1 LGIPEFAALVGTTFV
16 GSVEDAAGCTLEFRA
31 YAIHP
36 LDEMMFFLLEVLEE
50 FDEGVH
56 YFEIGTGSGI
66 GWVLKDVGE

>member
-1 LGIPEFAALVGTTFV
+1 
-16 GSVEDAAGCTLEFRA
+16 
-31 YAIHP
+31 
-36 LDEMMFFLLEVLEE
+36 LLEVLEE